1 MPKPAKSMIASAND
15 LLEGHV
21 LYLSRD
27 ARWTVDLREAVV
39 SSDTDELAALAAG
52 ATQEQQVVD
61 VDFVEVAPDKDG
73 TPRPVALREVIRD
86 RGPTIRTDLGRQADP
101 EIQNGHLRH
110 V

>member
-1 MPKPAKSMIASAND
+1 MPKPAKLRIGSAND

-27 ARWTVDLREAVV
+27 GQWTPDLRNAAA
-39 SSDTDELAALAAG
+39 STDPDELAALAEA
-52 ATQEQQVVD
+52 ASAQRQVVD
-61 VDFVEVAPDKDG
+61 VDLVEATPDKDG
-73 TPRPVALREVIRD
+73 VPRPVALREVIRD

-101 EIQNGHLRH
+101 EIQQAQARH